1 MCASQLMKTE
11 ILINFLGYVIDLDP
25 GPMLIVEPR
34 EADAE
39 TLSKDRI
46 APMLRDT
53 PCLQGKVSSS
63 RSRDA
68 GNTTLHKTFIGGHV
82 TFVGAIS
89 PSGLAMRPIRYALM
103 DEIDRYP
110 ASAGSEGSPTALV
123 IRRTDEFFWN
133 KKIVMCS
140 TPTIEGRSAIAAAY
154 EESDQGRPLVP
165 CPHCGEFQEL
175 SFYNLKWEKGEESN
189 PQYRCEHCSAL
200 IAQHQKAWMLDQG
213 KWIKQNPGSKIRG
226 FWISQMYSTRR
237 TWGDLV
243 EEFVSAEKQPEK
255 LKTFVNTVLAETWKE
270 RGEAPDWQR
279 LYARREH
286 YAAGTAPRGVLFLTA
301 GVDVQADRLEICVLG
316 WGRRKNSWL
325 VDYIVLNG
333 DTAREEVW
341 EQLTQIMGTMYRH
354 EAGNYL
360 QIRRMCIDSGYATQ
374 SVYGWARKHSKAIVS
389 VVKGASGTSGPPV
402 AEASA
407 VDINTSGKKLK
418 RGIGVHSVNVFI
430 LKAELYRWLKQDPPT
445 DEGLALGEKHPEGF
459 FHYYQKEEEYFKQLT
474 AEQLMTRVLKGY
486 PKTEWHK
493 TRDRNE
499 ALDTWI
505 YARAAAHMLRLDRL
519 PEEDWV
525 LLEQALGIKDVPA
538 PIVQAALL
546 AENPEPIAE
555 QTISRGN
562 GYIPRR
568 SGWLN
573 R

>member
-11 ILINFLGYVIDLDP
+11 ILINFLGFVIDVDP

-39 TLSKDRI
+39 TLSKDRV

-53 PCLQGKVSSS
+53 ACLQGKVSSS

-140 TPTIEGRSAIAAAY
+140 TPTIDGRSAIAAAY
-154 EESDQGRPLVP
+154 EDSDQGRPLVP

-175 SFYNLKWEKGEESN
+175 SFYNLKWERGKQSEPS
-189 PQYRCEHCSAL
+189 YRCEHCSAL
-200 IAQHQKAWMLDQG
+200 IAQHQKPWMLDQG
-213 KWIKQNPGSKIRG
+213 RWGKRNPDSKIRG

-243 EEFVSAEKQPEK
+243 EEFVAAEKQPEK

-270 RGEAPDWQR
+270 KGEAPDWQR
-279 LYARREH
+279 LYARREK
-286 YAAGTAPRGVLFLTA
+286 YAPGTAPQGVLFLTA

-341 EQLTQIMGTMYRH
+341 VQLDQIIGTMYRH
-354 EAGNYL
+354 ESGNYL
-360 QIRRMCIDSGYATQ
+360 QIRRVCIDSGYATQ
-374 SVYGWARKHSKAIVS
+374 SVYAWARNHSKSLVS
-389 VVKGASGTSGPPV
+389 VIKGSSISDGPPV

-407 VDINTSGKKLK
+407 VDINISGKKLK
-418 RGIGVHSVNVFI
+418 RGIGVHSVNVFRF
-430 LKAELYRWLKQDPPT
+430 KSEFYGWLKQNPPT
-445 DEGLALGEKHPEGF
+445 DEGRDAGEEYPVGF
-459 FHYYQKEEEYFKQLT
+459 YHYYEQSEEYFKQLT
-474 AEQLMTRVLKGY
+474 AEQLITRVVKGY
-486 PKTEWHK
+486 SKMDWNK
-493 TRDRNE
+493 VRDRNE

-505 YARAAAHMLRLDRL
+505 YGRAAAHMLRMDHYK
-519 PEEDWV
+519 ESDWAQ
-525 LLEQALGIKDVPA
+525 LEASMKPVIQDKVIPA
-538 PIVQAALL
+538 KASKGSAGGGWI
-546 AENPEPIAE
+546 ER
-555 QTISRGN
+555 RG
-562 GYIPRR
+562 
-568 SGWLN
+568 SWF
-573 R
+573 